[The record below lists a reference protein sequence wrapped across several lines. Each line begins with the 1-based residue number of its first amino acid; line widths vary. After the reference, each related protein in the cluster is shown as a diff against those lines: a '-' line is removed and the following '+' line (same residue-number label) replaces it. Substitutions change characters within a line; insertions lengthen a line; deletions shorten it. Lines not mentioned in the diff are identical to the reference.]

1 VLLFVKEPAQPPLAD
16 AVASQLA
23 NAVFISAC
31 VLQAAVV
38 VFTGQVNTT
47 ADDAG
52 TVNDA
57 WHVVVN
63 GAQLLV

>member
-1 VLLFVKEPAQPPLAD
+1 MQHLSKPGFDKLP
-16 AVASQLA
+16 
-23 NAVFISAC
+23 
-31 VLQAAVV
+31 VV

-47 ADDAG
+47 ADGAG
-52 TVNDA
+52 TVNVA

>member
-1 VLLFVKEPAQPPLAD
+1 VLLFVNPLLQPPLAD
-16 AVASQLA
+16 AVANQA
-23 NAVFISAC
+23 AKAVLICAC

-47 ADDAG
+47 ADGAG
-52 TVNDA
+52 TVNVA
-57 WHVVVN
+57 LQVVVN